1 MTLSLFFASISCFFL
16 LLFSLH
22 LFCAKRGIRLLNY
35 LLALLFF
42 SKFGQVLI
50 ALLMYSD
57 QKAIY
62 PAIYQLFTPLSYIA
76 PACFYLYTTNFIPG
90 NQQLSKGQWLHFI
103 PVVFAFAHLFSDVP
117 INWTLIA
124 NQIAENGQLFSTER
138 TGLFPAVFFIL
149 VKPGL
154 VIIYLALTWYAVLK
168 SKVLDKNAKHPG
180 RNWLLLFLKGGTFFQ
195 LTGFLPLVFQN
206 LNLNLNMNLPDRHAS
221 FLLLNSIAF
230 LMIITYVLNH
240 PRLFYGYLFVSVNL
254 DMGQTD
260 IGKEIRREVP
270 TVTNTIKKVSLLP
283 DQLINYSNAMK
294 EVMETKKP
302 YLLESFQIVDLAGA
316 LNIPV
321 HHCSFVL
328 NNLIG
333 KNFRDWINEY
343 RINSFLEQYPLKAQ
357 RMTIES
363 IAHECGFK
371 SVATFYN
378 AFKKETG
385 IMPTVYFS
393 QKKVS

>member
-1 MTLSLFFASISCFFL
+1 MMTLSLFFTSISCFFL

-42 SKFGQVLI
+42 SKSGQVLI
-50 ALLMYSD
+50 ALLMHSD

-62 PAIYQLFTPLSYIA
+62 PLLYQLFAPLSYIA

-103 PVVFAFAHLFSDVP
+103 PVIFAFAHLFSDIP
-117 INWTLIA
+117 FNWTLIA
-124 NQIAENGQLFSTER
+124 NQIAENGQLFSTEN
-138 TGLFPAVFFIL
+138 TGLFPSVFFIF

-154 VIIYLALTWYAVLK
+154 VVIYLALTWYAVLK
-168 SKVLDKNAKHPG
+168 SKVLDKSAKHVG
-180 RNWLLLFLKGGTFFQ
+180 RNWLLLFLKAGTFFQ
-195 LTGFLPLVFQN
+195 LTGFLPLIFQN
-206 LNLNLNMNLPDRHAS
+206 LNVPDHHAL

-230 LMIITYVLNH
+230 LMIITYVLNR
-240 PRLFYGYLFVSVNL
+240 PGLFYGYLFVSVNL
-254 DMGQTD
+254 DMGQTATR
-260 IGKEIRREVP
+260 KEIKREVP

-302 YLLESFQIVDLAGA
+302 YLLESFQIVDLAGE

-343 RINSFLEQYPLKAQ
+343 RINSFMEQYPLKAQ

-363 IAHECGFK
+363 VAHECGFK

-393 QKKVS
+393 QQKVS

>member
-1 MTLSLFFASISCFFL
+1 MTLSLFFTSTSCFFL
-16 LLFSLH
+16 LLFALH
-22 LFCAKRGIRLLNY
+22 LFFAKQGIKLLNY

-42 SKFGQVLI
+42 SRFGQVLI
-50 ALLMYSD
+50 SLLIHSD

-62 PAIYQLFTPLSYIA
+62 PVLYQLFTPLWYIA
-76 PACFYLYTTNFIPG
+76 PASFYLYTVSFIQG
-90 NQQLSKGQWLHFI
+90 NQRLRKFQWLHFI
-103 PVVFAFAHLFSDVP
+103 PAIFAIIHLFPWNSGIP

-124 NQIAENGQLFSTER
+124 TQMEENKQLFITEK
-138 TGLFPAVFFIL
+138 TGLFSAAFYSLAKPIL
-149 VKPGL
+149 VM
-154 VIIYLALTWYAVLK
+154 VYLLATWQAVSK
-168 SKVLDKNAKHPG
+168 SRILEKKAKHIG
-180 RNWLLLFLKGGTFFQ
+180 RDWLLFFLKTGTFFQ
-195 LTGFLPLVFQN
+195 LAGFLPLIFRV
-206 LNLNLNMNLPDRHAS
+206 MNLPYSNNLFIMLNGTA
-221 FLLLNSIAF
+221 LLMV
-230 LMIITYVLNH
+230 MIFVLH
-240 PRLFYGYLFVSVNL
+240 QPRLFYGYLFVSVNL
-254 DMGQTD
+254 DMGQ
-260 IGKEIRREVP
+260 KEMVTATKPEIP
-270 TVTNTIKKVSLLP
+270 TATNTIKKISLLP
-283 DQLINYSNAMK
+283 HQLDYYSNAMK
-294 EVMETKKP
+294 EVMEIKKP
-302 YLLESFQIVDLAGA
+302 YLLEDFQIVDLAGE

-343 RINSFLEQYPLKAQ
+343 RIHSFLEQYPLKAQ

-385 IMPTVYFS
+385 IMPTAYFS

>member
-1 MTLSLFFASISCFFL
+1 MTFSLFFTSISCFFL

-42 SKFGQVLI
+42 SKFGQALI
-50 ALLMYSD
+50 ALLMHSD

-62 PAIYQLFTPLSYIA
+62 PVLYQLFTPFSYIA
-76 PACFYLYTTNFIPG
+76 PACFYLYTTNFIRG
-90 NQQLSKGQWLHFI
+90 NQQLSKRQWLHFI
-103 PVVFAFAHLFSDVP
+103 PIIFAFAHLFSDIP

-124 NQIAENGQLFSTER
+124 NQIAENRQLFSTER
-138 TGLFPAVFFIL
+138 TGLFPAVFFVF
-149 VKPGL
+149 VKPAL

-168 SKVLDKNAKHPG
+168 SKVLDKNAKHIG
-180 RNWLLLFLKGGTFFQ
+180 RNWLLLFLKAGTFFQ
-195 LTGFLPLVFQN
+195 LTGFLPLIFQS
-206 LNLNLNMNLPDRHAS
+206 MNLPDRHAL

-254 DMGQTD
+254 DMGQT
-260 IGKEIRREVP
+260 EIRKETKREVP
-270 TVTNTIKKVSLLP
+270 TVTNTVKKISLLP
-283 DQLINYSNAMK
+283 DQLASYSNAMK
-294 EVMETKKP
+294 EVMEINKP
-302 YLLESFQIVDLAGA
+302 YLLEDFQIADLARA

-343 RINSFLEQYPLKAQ
+343 RINSFMEQYPLKAQ

-363 IAHECGFK
+363 VAHECGFK
-371 SVATFYN
+371 SIATFYN

>member
-1 MTLSLFFASISCFFL
+1 MTLSLFFTSICCFFL

-22 LFCAKRGIRLLNY
+22 LFFAKRGIRLLNY
-35 LLALLFF
+35 LLALLLF
-42 SKFGQVLI
+42 SSFGQVLI
-50 ALLMYSD
+50 SLMIHSD
-57 QKAIY
+57 HKASY
-62 PAIYQLFTPLSYIA
+62 PVLYQLFTPLWYIS
-76 PACFYLYTTNFIPG
+76 PACFYLYTTNFIQG
-90 NQQLSKGQWLHFI
+90 GQQLRRLQWLHFI
-103 PVVFAFAHLFSDVP
+103 PAILALIHLSPWNLAFP

-124 NQIAENGQLFSTER
+124 TQIEENRQLFITER
-138 TGLFPAVFFIL
+138 TGLFSAAFCTIL
-149 VKPGL
+149 KSVL
-154 VIIYLALTWYAVLK
+154 VIVYLSYTWYAVLK
-168 SKVLDKNAKHPG
+168 SEILDKKTGHTG
-180 RNWLLLFLKGGTFFQ
+180 RNWLLFFLKTATFFQ
-195 LTGFLPLVFQN
+195 LAAFLPLLCRTVDIPYSNTLFITAN
-206 LNLNLNMNLPDRHAS
+206 GTI
-221 FLLLNSIAF
+221 LLII
-230 LMIITYVLNH
+230 MIFVLH
-240 PRLFYGYLFVSVNL
+240 QPRLFYGYLFVSVNL
-254 DMGQTD
+254 DKEQ
-260 IGKEIRREVP
+260 KEIQKEIKRETPVMI
-270 TVTNTIKKVSLLP
+270 NTIKKISLLP
-283 DQLINYSNAMK
+283 HQLDNYSNAMK

-302 YLLESFQIVDLAGA
+302 YLLEDFQIVDLAGT

-343 RINSFLEQYPLKAQ
+343 RIHSFLEQYPLKAQ

-385 IMPTVYFS
+385 IMPTAYFS